1 VRETEPGAIR
11 KLHPESKTDSI
22 ETAVVRDK
30 RHTSNGMNSLSIL
43 DPKEGK
49 TIPPRPDRRKRERIV
64 AQPRW
69 SSRARARARDYLLS
83 VVELT
88 TNRRWENRLPVERT
102 ARRPN
107 DFSPWLQRAF
117 QRHEF
122 APRRELME
130 TRRGM
135 PYALIKR
142 DARASSLSAVS
153 RDSRLNPPVLRLTR
167 ERTRV
172 GDPRE

>member
-1 VRETEPGAIR
+1 
-11 KLHPESKTDSI
+11 
-22 ETAVVRDK
+22 
-30 RHTSNGMNSLSIL
+30 
-43 DPKEGK
+43 
-49 TIPPRPDRRKRERIV
+49 V

-69 SSRARARARDYLLS
+69 SPRARDYLLS

-142 DARASSLSAVS
+142 DARASSLSRFARFAAESARSLFSVSLGSARESAIRANNARSGSIRHDGNSSVS
-153 RDSRLNPPVLRLTR
+153 RLRRDVTARLDEPIAGADLSGKLEGDERENGCSRNHEGVTANSSPSN
-167 ERTRV
+167 
-172 GDPRE
+172 